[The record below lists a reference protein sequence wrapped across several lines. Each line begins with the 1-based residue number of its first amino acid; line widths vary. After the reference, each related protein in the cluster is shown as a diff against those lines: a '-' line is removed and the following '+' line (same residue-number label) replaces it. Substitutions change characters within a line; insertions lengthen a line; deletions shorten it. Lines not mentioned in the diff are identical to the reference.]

1 MIVDTSAWVEF
12 LRGTRS
18 AVCLFV
24 RDNLSDSFGITGTI
38 RMELLAGVKTDQQFT
53 DLHRLLVVPHL
64 LATHEEDFEDA
75 ARLYRICRRNGIT
88 IRNMSDCLIAA
99 TAIRCNQPI
108 LHNDRDF
115 AVLSQYTELQVVNP
129 N

>member
-1 MIVDTSAWVEF
+1 
-12 LRGTRS
+12 
-18 AVCLFV
+18 
-24 RDNLSDSFGITGTI
+24 
-38 RMELLAGVKTDQQFT
+38 MELLAGVKTDQQFT
-53 DLHRLLVVPHL
+53 ELHRLLVVPHL

>member
-1 MIVDTSAWVEF
+1 
-12 LRGTRS
+12 
-18 AVCLFV
+18 
-24 RDNLSDSFGITGTI
+24 
-38 RMELLAGVKTDQQFT
+38 MELLAGVKTDQQFT

-75 ARLYRICRRNGIT
+75 ARLYRICHRNGIT